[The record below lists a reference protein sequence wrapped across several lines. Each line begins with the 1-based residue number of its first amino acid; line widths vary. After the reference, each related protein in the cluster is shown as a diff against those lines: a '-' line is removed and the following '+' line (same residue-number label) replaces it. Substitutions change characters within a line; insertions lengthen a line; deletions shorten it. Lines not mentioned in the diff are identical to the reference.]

1 MRNAL
6 LACLALLGA
15 SPGLLAQAA
24 TAAPSLA
31 DVLARPQLDAA
42 AIDALYNASVLRD
55 GNIDGAVKELLA
67 RAEDTASSKSVRV
80 RALQAAT
87 HLNWRFGRLAAA
99 AKTIEQALALETTA
113 DLVVLRA
120 RLLEASDRLAD
131 ARKSYEQALTLLTS
145 PEEQEDVRLRLTFL
159 STDTQNVE
167 ALVALAR
174 TRDRPFRNRAAVA
187 LAILNHPAEAADLYE
202 VFGEGAAQQRQHLR
216 LAQWALQAG
225 QAVKAQDQAW
235 QAVLG
240 ATLSRDIRYSL
251 SVLVEAHELDASWE
265 RLLARFAGQPQL
277 GPDAAAVR
285 VDVLRRLGR
294 FNEAI
299 ALIEGDRQQGITPE
313 SQRRLLRLYGEAGRY
328 DAMVAEFRSLIARE
342 PSEIAWPRS
351 LSEHLLEQG
360 RRDEAALVWKEF
372 IDRNKEVNALLEA
385 GRTMDRF
392 GFDALALAAAD
403 KCLELHPD
411 RGIDVSWYRF
421 EHHLKRGN
429 SAVAERLLREIAER
443 LPPTDPGR
451 IAVAD
456 AYERIKNPKEAVLI
470 WEGLDTREGGLGV
483 DESMRLAWLYDTTG
497 QRDKA
502 IGLWRKL
509 WEGTLPDSRR
519 RMVEDRLLQ
528 LAAETAT
535 LGDIAVELEQRLAR
549 GEARAKDSSLL
560 IRIYTDASDTA
571 SAIEVIQEYYSR
583 QEPSPAAAI
592 ASLREQARVY
602 QALNRHGPFVQ
613 VTEKLLELDSDNRTD
628 HLQSLILNQLDR
640 GGRPD
645 ADTLQ
650 RRLGELRQ
658 VNAAAGDEFEA
669 GVLVIAGLRDKAIDS
684 YRRALARNP
693 GSSDNYLLLADLLK
707 QDRRLDEGV
716 AMLQYFAEIAPG
728 DDGFIVAID
737 GILNLKPGTESPA
750 LRWAHRR
757 VIERLTRHDDKFYL
771 YDLSAELAEE
781 AKDTRRYLSSLE
793 NSLIDAGPRR
803 ATVLR
808 ELISATEDKSGPMM
822 GNEAVAPDFRRN
834 LSFSRRLIALGEEM
848 PPDVYLNVGRAFLRM
863 QNPDEALEAFNL
875 AIDRTDRP
883 SLVEES
889 ADGFESAGYGP
900 EATVLYERALT
911 GDADNVGVMSKLA
924 AIRSRDGAIPLAHD
938 LYLRALV
945 KLAQQQPVEANATH
959 DRRRPGQADD
969 NFTYQYKRHYWGL
982 QMGLLFTLPADAS
995 GALASLDSA
1004 FDQAL
1009 QEVVKRTEK
1018 QTSRSLT
1025 NHPRLGMLS
1034 RLIRLTA
1041 LHTGRIDLA
1050 DRMDARLLRHF
1061 GSDPRLVPELV
1072 TQRLAWGLRDS
1083 AERIRTSEGVLPKL
1097 ASEQAVRIRAQTD
1110 LTPLIDLR
1118 AAARKAVS
1126 ERAFAFAA
1134 EAALAAGDPD
1144 QAYAV
1149 YQEWISPRRTAAPP
1163 PNADGARAISI
1174 GGSTMIMALPAGAV
1188 RAGPAAGGSQ
1198 IPAAIQHAQGRLSP
1212 EKYSDLCRAIF
1223 TQIDTRPDL
1232 ARELLTSRVNFD
1244 PFRGGP
1250 PKSSLFAFEEAA
1262 GRKLFTPEKL
1272 AATIAAIDTRQL
1284 GSIDLDYT
1292 MSTLPGSERVTL
1304 FTRYLQANPNTS
1316 YLGPALSALRSVLA
1330 QPLDEEAFRRVTGAV
1345 GERLQAAGKLPF
1357 GLRSFVSSLSL
1368 AGPPTLPVAADNL
1381 ARIEAWDRQLAE
1393 SFPESFK
1400 VGAFKR
1406 ALVPASVDGSSA
1418 IADILDGALREF
1430 SQTEPGLPA
1439 SATPYRV
1446 AQYLFPLNGQI
1457 YPRLKP
1463 GLLAAL
1469 DTRAGESG
1477 LTPALFWTTLTL
1489 YQNDP
1494 SGDRRDALPWLE
1506 RIIREQPTH
1515 RLALETAL
1523 PLYVQTGR
1531 PDRERQVLEA
1541 LVAAGGDTE
1550 RHRQRLAEL
1559 WRTLDHPQNAL
1570 DVLGGRPRPVPSV
1583 LVASGFLNYTLSR
1596 FPQIGK
1602 LGRQLATATEDR
1614 AVRSALRGLFQM
1626 LPASNAP
1633 QFAMFQLAQ
1642 GGTPVVDFASLLD
1655 LAASREA
1662 LPPAPKG
1669 TASPSTFGSGVPW
1682 LVPLATTG
1690 ATVETPVTTDRIVAR
1705 ATQVAAT
1712 LPDFEALVRTLDPSA
1727 IDAEDQIAF
1736 YGLLADAYVAN
1747 GRLAGELA
1755 RLNAAVAAR
1764 TAGRKDLIL
1773 WMELLERDPVPP
1785 TPELAA
1791 LAEKAYEGAG
1801 QPSEYQRIQ
1810 LARVFARAGRTDDAI
1825 GLYSV
1830 AVVSSLA
1837 TTGVRFTRST
1847 RIPLTSATGLYL
1859 DAQRYLPPEAFARLV
1874 DRFAEITR
1882 PFGQPSL
1889 EAWHRQFLLALL
1901 DRTVA
1906 TGAIPERLKALPL
1919 TLPETGV
1926 RREDRF
1932 RVTRLRSRLG
1942 SVEAALADL
1951 RGALYRG
1958 PDVMRS
1964 PTASMYGQEPTV
1976 DRYLRG
1982 LGLAST
1988 NVFYYGESPGLD
2000 RGNLLQLKDL
2010 FPASADAWPSARAWL
2025 VQSAAVLPGWIQ
2037 EGAVDVDL
2045 GLQSLALL
2053 ALRLRQTGLP
2063 EAATTFEAAQRLLDR
2078 GRVSTTT
2085 ATLVLAVGLELGA
2098 PFDASR
2104 ITPLVDQHLIDSRLL
2119 AGICRQLATSTGP
2132 EAAIKM
2138 GEAALVYTRSDPL
2151 LQELETLARRTGRP
2165 ELAVRFNTLRTE
2177 AATARRTLDSGS
2189 PSPTRVTSL

>member
-15 SPGLLAQAA
+15 SPGLLAQAP
-24 TAAPSLA
+24 AAVPSLA
-31 DVLARPQLDAA
+31 DLLTRPRIDAA

-55 GNIDGAVKELLA
+55 GNIDGVVKELLA
-67 RAEDTASSKSVRV
+67 RANDAAASKSERV
-80 RALQAAT
+80 RALQVAT

-99 AKTIEQALALETTA
+99 AKTVEQALALETTA

-120 RLLEASDRLAD
+120 RLLEASDRLAE
-131 ARKSYEQALTLLTS
+131 ARKSYEQALTLLSS

-174 TRDRPFRNRAAVA
+174 TRDRQFRNRAAVA

-225 QAVKAQDQAW
+225 QAAKAQDQAW

-240 ATLSRDIRYSL
+240 ATLARDVRYSL

-342 PSEIAWPRS
+342 PSEITWPRS

-372 IDRNKEVNALLEA
+372 IDRNREVNALLEA
-385 GRTMDRF
+385 GRTMERF

-483 DESMRLAWLYDTTG
+483 DESMRLAWLYDSTG

-502 IGLWRKL
+502 IALWRKL

-549 GEARAKDSSLL
+549 GEAKAKDSSLL

-571 SAIEVIQEYYSR
+571 SAIEVIQEYYGR
-583 QEPSPAAAI
+583 QEATPAAAI

-613 VTEKLLELDSDNRTD
+613 VTEKLLELDTDNRTD

-645 ADTLQ
+645 ADALQ

-658 VNAAAGDEFEA
+658 ANAAAGDEFEA

-737 GILNLKPGTESPA
+737 GILNLKPGAESPA

-924 AIRSRDGAIPLAHD
+924 AIRSRDGAIPLAND
-938 LYLRALV
+938 LYLRALI
-945 KLAQQQPVEANATH
+945 KLAQQQPVEANATN
-959 DRRRPGQADD
+959 DRRRPGPTDD

-995 GALASLDSA
+995 AALGSLDSA
-1004 FDQAL
+1004 FDQEL
-1009 QEVVKRTEK
+1009 QEVAKRTEK

-1025 NHPRLGMLS
+1025 SHPRLGMLS

-1050 DRMDARLLRHF
+1050 DRLDARLLRHF
-1061 GSDPRLVPELV
+1061 GSDPRLVAELIN
-1072 TQRLAWGLRDS
+1072 QRLAWGLRDS
-1083 AERIRTSEGVLPKL
+1083 AERIRTSEGVLPKI
-1097 ASEQAVRIRAQTD
+1097 ASDQAARIRTQTD
-1110 LTPLIDLR
+1110 LTPLLDLR
-1118 AAARKAVS
+1118 AAARKALS
-1126 ERAFAFAA
+1126 ERSYAFAA
-1134 EAALAAGDPD
+1134 EAALAAGDPA

-1149 YQEWISPRRTAAPP
+1149 YQEWISPRRAPSVQSG
-1163 PNADGARAISI
+1163 AEGARAISI
-1174 GGSTMIMALPAGAV
+1174 GGGAV
-1188 RAGPAAGGSQ
+1188 MLAQPLGAMRAGMAGGGTQ
-1198 IPAAIQHAQGRLSP
+1198 IPAVLAHARGRLSP
-1212 EKYSDLCRAIF
+1212 EKFAELCQAIF
-1223 TQIDTRPDL
+1223 AQIDARPEL
-1232 ARELLTSRVNFD
+1232 ARELLTSRGNQD
-1244 PFRGGP
+1244 AFRVGAT
-1250 PKSSLFAFEEAA
+1250 KSSLFAFEEAA

-1272 AATIAAIDTRQL
+1272 ATTVAAIDTRQL
-1284 GSIDLDYT
+1284 GGLDLDYT
-1292 MSTLPGSERVTL
+1292 MATLPVTERVTL
-1304 FTRYLQANPNTS
+1304 FTRYLQANQNTP
-1316 YLGPALSALRSVLA
+1316 YLGPALSALRSVFA
-1330 QPLDEEAFRRVTGAV
+1330 QPLDEEAFRRVTNAV
-1345 GERLQAAGKLPF
+1345 AERIQSAVKSPF
-1357 GLRSFVSSLSL
+1357 GLRTLVSSLSM
-1368 AGPPTLPVAADNL
+1368 AGPPTVPVAADNL
-1381 ARIEAWDRQLAE
+1381 ALIDAWDRQLAE

-1400 VGAFKR
+1400 VGVLKR
-1406 ALVPASVDGSSA
+1406 ALVPASGEGATA
-1418 IADILDGALREF
+1418 IADIIDGALREF
-1430 SQTEPGLPA
+1430 SQIEPGYPA
-1439 SATPYRV
+1439 SAMPYRLT
-1446 AQYLFPLNGQI
+1446 QYFVPLNGQI

-1463 GLLAAL
+1463 ALLTAL
-1469 DTRAGESG
+1469 EARARDSG
-1477 LTPALFWTTLTL
+1477 LTPALFWTTFTV
-1489 YQNDP
+1489 YQSDP
-1494 SGDRRDALPWLE
+1494 AGDRRDALPWLE
-1506 RIIREQPTH
+1506 RVLQDQPAH

-1523 PLYVQTGR
+1523 PLYIQAGR

-1541 LVAAGGDTE
+1541 LVASGTDAE

-1559 WRTLDHPQNAL
+1559 WRTQDHPQNAL
-1570 DVLGGRPRPVPSV
+1570 DVLGGRPRPVPSA
-1583 LVASGFLNYTLSR
+1583 LVASGYLNYTLSR

-1602 LGRQLATATEDR
+1602 LGRQLATATDDR
-1614 AVRSALRGLFQM
+1614 TLRSALRGLLQM

-1633 QFAMFQLAQ
+1633 QFAMYQMAQ
-1642 GGTPVVDFASLLD
+1642 GGTPVIDFTSLLELSATRD
-1655 LAASREA
+1655 V
-1662 LPPAPKG
+1662 LPPGPKG
-1669 TASPSTFGSGVPW
+1669 KVSSFGFGIPW
-1682 LVPLATTG
+1682 LGPLAETG
-1690 ATVETPVTTDRIVAR
+1690 STVETPANSDRIVSR
-1705 ATQVAAT
+1705 ATQVAAA
-1712 LPDFEALVRTLDPSA
+1712 LPDFEAVVRTLDPSA
-1727 IDAEDQIAF
+1727 TEAEDQVAF
-1736 YGLLADAYVAN
+1736 YGLLADAYAAS
-1747 GRLAGELA
+1747 GRLPGELA
-1755 RLNAAVAAR
+1755 RLTAAVAAR

-1773 WMELLERDPVPP
+1773 WMELLARDPTPP
-1785 TPELAA
+1785 TAEVAA
-1791 LAEKAYEGAG
+1791 LAEKAYQASG

-1810 LARVFARAGRTDDAI
+1810 LARVYARAGRADDAI

-1830 AVVSSLA
+1830 AAVSSLA
-1837 TTGVRFTRST
+1837 SVNFRYTRST
-1847 RIPLTSATGLYL
+1847 RPPLISATGLYL
-1859 DAQRYLPPEAFARLV
+1859 DAERYLPRDGFARLV

-1882 PFGQPSL
+1882 PFGNPAL
-1889 EAWHRQFLLALL
+1889 DAWHRQFLFTML
-1901 DRTVA
+1901 DRTLS
-1906 TGAIPERLKALPL
+1906 TGATPERLKSIPF

-1942 SVEAALADL
+1942 SVDEALADL

-1964 PTASMYGQEPTV
+1964 PVTSIYGQDQSVE
-1976 DRYLRG
+1976 RYLRG
-1982 LGLAST
+1982 LGLSSM
-1988 NVFYYGESPGLD
+1988 NFFYYGDSPGVD
-2000 RGNLLQLKDL
+2000 RGNLLFIKEL
-2010 FPASADAWPSARAWL
+2010 FPANPDAWPSARAWL
-2025 VQSAAVLPGWIQ
+2025 IQAAKALPGWIQ
-2037 EGAVDVDL
+2037 SDGVDPDL
-2045 GLQSLALL
+2045 GLQTLAVL
-2053 ALRLRQTGLP
+2053 ALRLRQAGLS
-2063 EAATTFEAAQRLLDR
+2063 EANATFEAAQRLLDR
-2078 GRVSTTT
+2078 GRISSTT
-2085 ATLVLAVGLELGA
+2085 ATLVLAVGLEIGA
-2098 PFDASR
+2098 PLDAAR
-2104 ITPLVDQHLIDSRLL
+2104 ITTLVKQELIDARLL
-2119 AGICRQLATSTGP
+2119 GGLCRQLAVSAGP
-2132 EAAIKM
+2132 EAALKL
-2138 GEAALVYTRSDPL
+2138 GEVALATTRNDTL
-2151 LQELETLARRTGRP
+2151 LQELETLARKANQP
-2165 ELAVRFNTLRTE
+2165 DLATRFSTLRAE
-2177 AATARRTLDSGS
+2177 AATARRTLDSGT
-2189 PSPTRVTSL
+2189 PAVARVTSL